1 MDCYPNYYVSLSNL
15 LGNNG
20 RIRSIGSRI
29 STGFIGKIKKERN
42 LQSATMANLKG
53 PNAKEK
59 KKIMENFETAEQY
72 SMMASAISGGVESP
86 IQFVIQVISCIR
98 NL

>member
-1 MDCYPNYYVSLSNL
+1 
-15 LGNNG
+15 
-20 RIRSIGSRI
+20 
-29 STGFIGKIKKERN
+29 
-42 LQSATMANLKG
+42 MANLKG

-86 IQFVIQVISCIR
+86 IQFVIQVISCIQ

>member
-1 MDCYPNYYVSLSNL
+1 MDSYPNNYVSLSNL
-15 LGNNG
+15 LGNDG

-29 STGFIGKIKKERN
+29 STTFMSKRKKERN
-42 LQSATMANLKG
+42 LQSATMAHIKG
-53 PNAKEK
+53 PTSKEK

-72 SMMASAISGGVESP
+72 SMLASAISGGVESP

-98 NL
+98 DL